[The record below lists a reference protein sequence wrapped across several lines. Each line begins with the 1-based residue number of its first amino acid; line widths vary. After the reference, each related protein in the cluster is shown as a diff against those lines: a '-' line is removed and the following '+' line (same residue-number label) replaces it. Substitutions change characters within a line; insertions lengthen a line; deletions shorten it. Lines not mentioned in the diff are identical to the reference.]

1 MHPGQWLWEEGQVYY
16 HGLGFRKKDRERGMS
31 MIEASAS
38 SGFPMAVAY
47 CHFNGRN
54 GLNKD
59 VKKAF
64 DMCVKI
70 EKETNGYHWAQ
81 ELLGD
86 CYQDGHGVGKDAKKT
101 FEYYSLS
108 SEQGNSLAMLS
119 LGHCYDFGT
128 GTDVNETKAFEW
140 YEKSANLGNYLAM
153 YNVGECYK
161 DGTGEVTKDLR
172 KARGWYTKAAAQG
185 DKDAQAALD
194 ALNEQ

>member
-81 ELLGD
+81 ELLGV
-86 CYQDGHGVGKDAKKT
+86 CYRHGSGVGKDDKKK
-101 FEYYSLS
+101 FEYFSMS
-108 SEQGNSLAMLS
+108 SEQGNSLAMNN
-119 LGHCYDFGT
+119 LGYCYSKGA
-128 GTDVNETKAFEW
+128 GTDVNKTKAFEW
-140 YEKSANLGNYLAM
+140 FEKSANLGYCSAM
-153 YNVGECYK
+153 NNVGIYYK
-161 DGTGEVTKDLR
+161 NGKGVVTIDLN
-172 KARGWYTKAAAQG
+172 KAREWLTKSVAQG
-185 DKDAQAALD
+185 YDKHT
-194 ALNEQ
+194 